1 MAELKKSSTWTS
13 KAWDLFAYPTEAF
26 TTNTTMAARG
36 RRMTLPSIH
45 GREDPIYRGAT
56 KPCSDPQH
64 GACFI
69 FLHGLGD
76 DAEGLEG
83 VYSIERVEIDFY

>member
-1 MAELKKSSTWTS
+1 MTS
-13 KAWDLFAYPTEAF
+13 VPFALPHR
-26 TTNTTMAARG
+26 NGVSNVRMAARS

-45 GREDPIYRGAT
+45 GREDPIYKAAT

-83 VYSIERVEIDFY
+83 VSTRSTRLLSES